1 MMSTRLRLSWAPGES
16 PGPTSTS
23 LIYVGEEGQREI
35 PTVFAVC
42 AKSLQL
48 KSCSPPG
55 DLPNQRLNPVF
66 CSDGFFYKTK
76 SLIKK
81 KYMNTAMLS

>member
-16 PGPTSTS
+16 PGPTSAS
-23 LIYVGEEGQREI
+23 LNYVGEEGQREI

-48 KSCSPPG
+48 MSCSPPG
-55 DLPNQRLNPVF
+55 DLPNPGSKVSSLKSPALANVFFTTSTTWEALNV
-66 CSDGFFYKTK
+66 S
-76 SLIKK
+76 
-81 KYMNTAMLS
+81 